1 MFTSHTQQLWPAPLT
16 NLRGGWICMKGGR
29 SGGWIQKELGEGG
42 VGVRRQDG
50 VQKQLLSQLWA
61 MAAEACG
68 PRTLTWW

>member
-1 MFTSHTQQLWPAPLT
+1 
-16 NLRGGWICMKGGR
+16 MKGGR